1 MLSKTT
7 IGPSPYHA
15 LVRRLLDSPSLVT
28 ELQALPAPRFAA
40 LVREIG
46 LEDAG
51 ELVAMATTEQLV
63 TAFDED
69 LFVSQ
74 RPGERET
81 FDPDRFI
88 TWLEVLL
95 EAGDRAA
102 ADRVAE
108 LSPDFVVRALSSLL
122 LVLDHDALAVRMS
135 EAGRQGARAEKA
147 IESSLSEEIDGYL
160 LIARRP
166 DGWDAVLA
174 LILALD
180 ERHRG
185 LLERLL
191 DRCAY
196 LCRGYVDDL
205 AALHEVL
212 SAEESL
218 AEDVEAEREERRTIL
233 GYVEPRA
240 ARSFL
245 ALCRQP
251 LAGSLLTTPRD
262 PVTAAYFRARQGST
276 TTATTATTVTTTMD
290 TAASHRAASPLAELL
305 AASEPGAER
314 GESAQR
320 QLAAGA
326 AGPSPSPSPSIA
338 SLLAALHELH
348 ALAPSTAA
356 SRMDELGYLA
366 NVLVAGAGSGARG
379 REPLRPLAA
388 AEAALATVALGA
400 ELAAQAARDR
410 KTEHPA
416 TTDELLAILKRCPAD
431 ILFRGAASA
440 LASQASLGGRIF
452 VASPAELAE
461 VLPSLTQRPA
471 RAGARS
477 R

>member
-1 MLSKTT
+1 MLSKTAT
-7 IGPSPYHA
+7 GPAPYHA
-15 LVRRLLDSPSLVT
+15 LVRRLLDSPDLVT
-28 ELQALPAPRFAA
+28 ELRALPAPRFAA

-46 LEDAG
+46 VEDAG

-81 FDPDRFI
+81 FDPDRFV

-135 EAGRQGARAEKA
+135 EAGRAGHRAEKA

-180 ERHRG
+180 ERHRA

-205 AALHEVL
+205 AALEEVL

-218 AEDVEAEREERRTIL
+218 AEDVEAEREERRTTL

-245 ALCRQP
+245 ALCRQS
-251 LAGSLLTTPRD
+251 LAGSLLTMPRD
-262 PVTAAYFRARQGST
+262 PVTAAYFRARQASPTTAKT
-276 TTATTATTVTTTMD
+276 TTAAE
-290 TAASHRAASPLAELL
+290 TAAAKA
-305 AASEPGAER
+305 
-314 GESAQR
+314 
-320 QLAAGA
+320 
-326 AGPSPSPSPSIA
+326 
-338 SLLAALHELH
+338 
-348 ALAPSTAA
+348 
-356 SRMDELGYLA
+356 
-366 NVLVAGAGSGARG
+366 
-379 REPLRPLAA
+379 
-388 AEAALATVALGA
+388 
-400 ELAAQAARDR
+400 
-410 KTEHPA
+410 PA
-416 TTDELLAILKRCPAD
+416 TAK
-431 ILFRGAASA
+431 
-440 LASQASLGGRIF
+440 
-452 VASPAELAE
+452 
-461 VLPSLTQRPA
+461 
-471 RAGARS
+471 
-477 R
+477 

>member
-1 MLSKTT
+1 MTGAT
-7 IGPSPYHA
+7 GAARP
-15 LVRRLLDSPSLVT
+15 R
-28 ELQALPAPRFAA
+28 RFAA

-81 FDPDRFI
+81 FDPDRFV

-108 LSPDFVVRALSSLL
+108 LSPDFVVRALSSPL
-122 LVLDHDALAVRMS
+122 LVLDHDALAARMS

-205 AALHEVL
+205 SALHEVL

-218 AEDVEAEREERRTIL
+218 AEDVEAEREERRDPGL
-233 GYVEPRA
+233 CRA
-240 ARSFL
+240 ARCPQL
-245 ALCRQP
+245 P
-251 LAGSLLTTPRD
+251 LRCAGSLWL
-262 PVTAAYFRARQGST
+262 
-276 TTATTATTVTTTMD
+276 
-290 TAASHRAASPLAELL
+290 
-305 AASEPGAER
+305 
-314 GESAQR
+314 
-320 QLAAGA
+320 
-326 AGPSPSPSPSIA
+326 
-338 SLLAALHELH
+338 
-348 ALAPSTAA
+348 
-356 SRMDELGYLA
+356 
-366 NVLVAGAGSGARG
+366 ARG
-379 REPLRPLAA
+379 
-388 AEAALATVALGA
+388 
-400 ELAAQAARDR
+400 
-410 KTEHPA
+410 
-416 TTDELLAILKRCPAD
+416 
-431 ILFRGAASA
+431 
-440 LASQASLGGRIF
+440 
-452 VASPAELAE
+452 
-461 VLPSLTQRPA
+461 
-471 RAGARS
+471 
-477 R
+477 